1 MSNYPEELKY
11 SKEHE
16 WVRINGKEVT
26 IGITDYAAEQL
37 GDVVFV
43 EIPKVGTEYKQDAA
57 FGVVESVKSVSDIY
71 VPVAGKVTAVNQ
83 SLIDQPALINEDP
96 YQKGWIARFEIQDPS
111 QLNHLL
117 SAKQY
122 DQFLSEEA

>member
-16 WVRINGKEVT
+16 WVRINGKEVI

>member
-71 VPVAGKVTAVNQ
+71 VPVAGKVIEVNQ
-83 SLIDQPALINEDP
+83 NLIDQPALINEDP